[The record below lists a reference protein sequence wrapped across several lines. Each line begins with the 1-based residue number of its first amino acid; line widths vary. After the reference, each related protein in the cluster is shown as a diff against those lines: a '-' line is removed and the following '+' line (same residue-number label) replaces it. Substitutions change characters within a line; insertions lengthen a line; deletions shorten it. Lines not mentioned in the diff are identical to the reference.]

1 MLGNPFSQEVERT
14 FFMPKVYVFYQ
25 HWKMDD
31 GQRIWLALSTLTFEE
46 DEPWGCCFFGA
57 MFDESALYCTE
68 VTLVG
73 RFGLGLG
80 IAPRADSIS
89 VALPIYVN
97 TVRNCSWHFSSPFYY
112 RDDNLF
118 VSG

>member
-1 MLGNPFSQEVERT
+1 MSVRDVLGNPFSQEVERT
-14 FFMPKVYVFYQ
+14 FFMPKVYVFCQ
-25 HWKMDD
+25 RWKVGD

-57 MFDESALYCTE
+57 MFDESAVYCTE

-80 IAPRADSIS
+80 IDPRADSTS

-97 TVRNCSWHFSSPFYY
+97 TVRK
-112 RDDNLF
+112 LF
-118 VSG
+118 VAFFQPVLLP